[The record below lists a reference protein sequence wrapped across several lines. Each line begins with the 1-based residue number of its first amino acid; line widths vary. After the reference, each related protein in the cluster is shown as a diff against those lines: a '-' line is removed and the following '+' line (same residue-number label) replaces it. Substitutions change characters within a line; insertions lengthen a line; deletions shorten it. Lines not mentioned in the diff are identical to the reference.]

1 MVFFPTIKTSRGEL
15 TLDFHDLALA
25 VILGIAG
32 LVAPAFVYRL
42 SAPVSHRLLEHENLE
57 TAWTLGPIFVLV
69 GLAVPRLQLLY
80 TIDDRAGGVAV
91 CICEGHQW
99 YWNYKV
105 GISEAWDSY
114 IAVVSPRLLSGT
126 SAPTISS
133 GRNTANITRTDVL
146 HRFALPA
153 LATKADAVPGR
164 LNRVI
169 VSPTA
174 PGLYLGQ
181 CRELC
186 GANHRFIPTAVEVR

>member
-1 MVFFPTIKTSRGEL
+1 MVFFPTVKTSRGEL

-32 LVAPAFVYRL
+32 LVAPAFIYSL
-42 SAPVSHRLLEHENLE
+42 SAPVRHSLLEHENLE

-80 TIDDRAGGVAV
+80 TIDDSAGGIAV

-105 GISEAWDSY
+105 GISEAWDRY
-114 IAVVSPRLLSGT
+114 IASVSPRLLSGT
-126 SAPTISS
+126 SAPTICS
-133 GRNTANITRTDVL
+133 GRTTANITRTDVL

-169 VSPTA
+169 VSPAA

-186 GANHRFIPTAVEVR
+186 GANHRFMPTAVEVR

>member
-1 MVFFPTIKTSRGEL
+1 MFFPTIKTSRGEL

-42 SAPVSHRLLEHENLE
+42 AAPVRHSLLEHENLE

-80 TIDDRAGGVAV
+80 TIDDRAGGLAV

-114 IAVVSPRLLSGT
+114 IATVSPRLLSGT
-126 SAPTISS
+126 SAPTIGS
-133 GRNTANITRTDVL
+133 GRTTANITSTDVL

-169 VSPTA
+169 VSPAA